1 MTPLRLTVTAFA
13 LASLAAC
20 GSDYSVR
27 TGPQEVH
34 PSTSR
39 LASGAGAVRPRAQVT
54 SIQQITVINVTT
66 PCAAH
71 KHCGTGYHGG
81 HKNDGSRP
89 IID

>member
-1 MTPLRLTVTAFA
+1 MTPLRLTVTAVA

-27 TGPQEVH
+27 NGPQDVH
-34 PSTSR
+34 PSPSR
-39 LASGAGAVRPRAQVT
+39 LASGAMAETTAPEIT
-54 SIQQITVINVTT
+54 SVQHITVVNVTA

-71 KHCGTGYHGG
+71 KSCHHGQYSG

-89 IID
+89 IVD